1 MRGRVISEFR
11 QLGRVDLACRR
22 AGIDR
27 ATHYRW
33 MQSDPKYAADFE
45 AARPE
50 VAGLL
55 EDEAM
60 RRAVEGVEKP
70 VSIGGKR
77 EIVREYDSRLLEL
90 LLVKRHPAFREV
102 SGPAPGTTI
111 QVLVQHA
118 GAPMAAQVEKTQIVE
133 ASADTAIV
141 RVQQS

>member
-1 MRGRVISEFR
+1 MRVIAEFR
-11 QLGRVDLACRR
+11 LTGRVDLACERCHVHR
-22 AGIDR
+22 STFYD
-27 ATHYRW
+27 W
-33 MQSDPKYAADFE
+33 LKDPEYLALFD

-50 VAGLL
+50 VCGML

-60 RRAVEGVEKP
+60 RRAVEGIEKP

-90 LLVKRHPAFREV
+90 LLIKRHPAFREV
-102 SGPAPGTTI
+102 SDGPAPGTTI

-118 GAPMAAQVEKTQIVE
+118 GAPAVPQSPAKGQIVE
-133 ASADTAIV
+133 ASTDTAIV

>member
-1 MRGRVISEFR
+1 M
-11 QLGRVDLACRR
+11 ACRR

-102 SGPAPGTTI
+102 SLGPAPGTTI

-118 GAPMAAQVEKTQIVE
+118 GAPMAQGEKTQIVE